1 MLARRCAQSGRVV
14 DHGRYA
20 RADWRIDAGRGYRV
34 GEERVDVRRFTHRSY
49 RVSCGHAVDLPGQAV
64 SRRRGYVPPDPF
76 RVVQVLTVLAV
87 VLVIL
92 GTIVGRALD

>member
-1 MLARRCAQSGRVV
+1 M
-14 DHGRYA
+14 
-20 RADWRIDAGRGYRV
+20 
-34 GEERVDVRRFTHRSY
+34 
-49 RVSCGHAVDLPGQAV
+49 